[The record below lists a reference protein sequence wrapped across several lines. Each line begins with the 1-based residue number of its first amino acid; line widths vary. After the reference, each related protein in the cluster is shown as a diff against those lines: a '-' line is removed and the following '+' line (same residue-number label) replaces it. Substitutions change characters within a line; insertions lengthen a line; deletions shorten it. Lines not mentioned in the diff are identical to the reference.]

1 MYRDYFFFAG
11 AGFAAGF
18 AAGAAGFAAAFAG
31 SLAGALAPFPL
42 SANYLSN
49 VR

>member
-18 AAGAAGFAAAFAG
+18 AAAAAGFAAAFAG